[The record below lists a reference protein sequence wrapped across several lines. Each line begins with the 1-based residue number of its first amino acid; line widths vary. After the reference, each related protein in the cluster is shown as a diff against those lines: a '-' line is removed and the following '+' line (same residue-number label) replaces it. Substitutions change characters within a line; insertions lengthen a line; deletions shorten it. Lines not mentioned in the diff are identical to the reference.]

1 MIVEIARI
9 KIKSGMESQFEE
21 ALRFV
26 AAAFK
31 RAKGC
36 HGSEMRRSLE
46 HRDVYYVRVEWDT
59 VENHMVDFRNS
70 PDGAEWAKLSRPCMD
85 GAPVFDHTELVSQS

>member
-1 MIVEIARI
+1 MIVEVARI
-9 KIKSGMESQFEE
+9 KVKPGMEAQFEE
-21 ALRFV
+21 ALRFLGN
-26 AAAFK
+26 AFK

-46 HRDVYYVRVEWDT
+46 DRCVYHVQVRWDT

-70 PDGAEWAKLSRPCMD
+70 QDGAEWARLSRPCMD
-85 GAPVFDHTELVSQS
+85 GAPVMDHTEPLA